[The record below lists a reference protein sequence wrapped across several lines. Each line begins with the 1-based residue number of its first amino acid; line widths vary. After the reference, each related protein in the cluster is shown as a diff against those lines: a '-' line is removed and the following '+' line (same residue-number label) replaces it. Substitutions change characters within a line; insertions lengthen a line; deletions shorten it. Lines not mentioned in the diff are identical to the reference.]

1 MGAGGYATIP
11 FGSRWSVPLHLDLLA
26 PVLRPEFVF
35 RSVPP
40 SRVFQA
46 PVVGVRVNAGIEL
59 RF

>member
-1 MGAGGYATIP
+1 
-11 FGSRWSVPLHLDLLA
+11 VHLDVLA

-35 RSVPP
+35 KNVPP